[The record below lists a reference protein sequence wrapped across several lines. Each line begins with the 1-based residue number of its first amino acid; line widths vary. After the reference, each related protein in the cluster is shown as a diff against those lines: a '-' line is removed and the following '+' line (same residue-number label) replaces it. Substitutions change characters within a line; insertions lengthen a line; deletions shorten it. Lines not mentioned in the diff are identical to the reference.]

1 MQSQSG
7 SATSHDETRRRSQSA
22 SRLPVRAGADESQRQ
37 EVVMNPWNE
46 FVIYMSVVVV
56 WMLVVYGIAKLKG
69 E

>member
-1 MQSQSG
+1 MS
-7 SATSHDETRRRSQSA
+7 
-22 SRLPVRAGADESQRQ
+22 
-37 EVVMNPWNE
+37 PWNE